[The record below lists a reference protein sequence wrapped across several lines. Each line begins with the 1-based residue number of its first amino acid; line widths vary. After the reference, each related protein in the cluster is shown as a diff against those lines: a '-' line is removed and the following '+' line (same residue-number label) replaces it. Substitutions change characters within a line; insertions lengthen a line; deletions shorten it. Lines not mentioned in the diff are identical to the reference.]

1 MPAKLQIYSKS
12 KMQRKEKKKKKK
24 KKKRKKKK
32 KVMSKPQSSGKKK
45 KKASNHA
52 NSIKVLGEKGCIQ
65 IITINIQPYS
75 ESNEPATTD
84 LDFIASKWKK

>member
-12 KMQRKEKKKKKK
+12 KMQWKANG
-24 KKKRKKKK
+24 KKK
-32 KVMSKPQSSGKKK
+32 KVMSKIQSSGKEK

-52 NSIKVLGEKGCIQ
+52 NSIEVLGEKGCIQ

>member
-12 KMQRKEKKKKKK
+12 KMQWKANGKKKKSHVKNIVK
-24 KKKRKKKK
+24 WE
-32 KVMSKPQSSGKKK
+32 GK

-52 NSIKVLGEKGCIQ
+52 NSIEVLGEKGCIQ